1 MPRIPAPVIDD
12 TYITHP
18 TEDIMNRMQTVSQP
32 ILYSFFII
40 ALLFGCTSSTD
51 NTGSIPVTT
60 ESEEARRLFA
70 RARDAYDV
78 GRIDDAR
85 ILLDQA
91 IGLDSTFAL
100 AYFYRARTA
109 TTASGWKL
117 FADQAERH
125 AQTVSD
131 GERLL
136 ISMMIAE
143 AEGAVPERRM
153 LAQRLVDRYPR
164 SPRALYEYAIVL
176 DADKRTYEARSTLE
190 EALYLNGFFAPALRG
205 LASSYLFNEPRSL
218 HEALRYAERYVTL
231 YPDEAEAHLV
241 LGDVY
246 RADQQLENARGEY
259 TRAILLDRTSYL
271 AYVKRGHALTFIGLY
286 NDARKDFERAVDFGS
301 GPAKALSANYRTF
314 TWLYEGNITEAMHEN
329 ETLLHSLPLLGYN
342 EQVDFQ
348 IFADSWFNRVLMALE
363 AQEFNVAEKAHEKFA
378 SYARAVANEIGTA
391 SNTSITESEI
401 ALLAGRIALQRDNL
415 REAHGHTV
423 RSIDFL
429 RNVRDARKREHT
441 ELLLGRIAL
450 AEKRYVSA
458 LEHFNEADPD
468 LIQVAYYR
476 ALAFDG
482 LDREEEAQELY
493 YEVANWYFNNIEYAL
508 IRNKAINALR

>member
-1 MPRIPAPVIDD
+1 MK
-12 TYITHP
+12 
-18 TEDIMNRMQTVSQP
+18 RMQTVSQP
-32 ILYSFFII
+32 ILLSCFII
-40 ALLFGCTSSTD
+40 ALLFACTSSTD
-51 NTGSIPVTT
+51 NNAAIPVTT

-85 ILLDQA
+85 LLLDQA

-109 TTASGWKL
+109 TTTSSWKT
-117 FADQAERH
+117 FADQAEQH
-125 AQTVSD
+125 AKSASE

-143 AEGAVPERRM
+143 MEGAVPERRM
-153 LAQRLVDRYPR
+153 LARRLVDRYPR

-218 HEALRYAERYVTL
+218 HEALRYAQHYVTL
-231 YPDEAEAHLV
+231 YPSEAEAHIV

-259 TRAILLDRTSYL
+259 TRAMLLDRTSYL

-286 NDARKDFERAVDFGS
+286 NDARKDFELAVDYGR

-314 TWLYEGNITEAMHEN
+314 TWLYEGNVTEALHEN
-329 ETLLHSLPLLGYN
+329 EALLHSLPLLGYDA
-342 EQVDFQ
+342 EVDFQ
-348 IFADSWFNRVLMALE
+348 IFADIWFNRVLMALE
-363 AQEFNVAEKAHEKFA
+363 ARQFDVAEKAHEA
-378 SYARAVANEIGTA
+378 YTRYARAVAEEIGTA

-401 ALLAGRIALQRDNL
+401 ALLAGRIALQRGNL
-415 REAHGHTV
+415 QEAHGHTV

-429 RNVRDARKREHT
+429 RNVRDARKREPT

-450 AEKRYVSA
+450 AKQRYVSA
-458 LEHFNEADPD
+458 LEHLDEAVPD
-468 LIQVAYYR
+468 LIQVTYYR
-476 ALAFDG
+476 ALALDG
-482 LDREEEAQELY
+482 LDRKEEAQELY
-493 YEVANWYFNNIEYAL
+493 YEVANWNFNNIEYAL
-508 IRNKAINALR
+508 IRNKAFNALR